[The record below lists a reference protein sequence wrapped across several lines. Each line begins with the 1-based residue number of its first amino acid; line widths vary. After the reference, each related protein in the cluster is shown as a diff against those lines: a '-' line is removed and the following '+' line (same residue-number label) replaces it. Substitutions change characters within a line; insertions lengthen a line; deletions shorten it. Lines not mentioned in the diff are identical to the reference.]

1 MYSIF
6 PREAR
11 SLSSSSGGGG
21 GGGSG
26 GSDDDEEEDDDDI
39 EITLRKRL
47 VPHID
52 SHPFQLG
59 GVLYLS
65 ETPAR
70 SGCNTLW
77 PGSHRIVYPTLGQE
91 DNFVPL
97 ETFGKNTRTCFQLS
111 FRIQMKTIVLTRQ
124 ARDKHRAKLKAVL
137 DPF

>member
-1 MYSIF
+1 VNRGVYSIF

-11 SLSSSSGGGG
+11 SLSS

-26 GSDDDEEEDDDDI
+26 GSDNDEEEDDDDDI
-39 EITLRKRL
+39 EVTLRKRL

-77 PGSHRIVYPTLGQE
+77 PGSHR
-91 DNFVPL
+91 
-97 ETFGKNTRTCFQLS
+97 
-111 FRIQMKTIVLTRQ
+111 
-124 ARDKHRAKLKAVL
+124 
-137 DPF
+137 